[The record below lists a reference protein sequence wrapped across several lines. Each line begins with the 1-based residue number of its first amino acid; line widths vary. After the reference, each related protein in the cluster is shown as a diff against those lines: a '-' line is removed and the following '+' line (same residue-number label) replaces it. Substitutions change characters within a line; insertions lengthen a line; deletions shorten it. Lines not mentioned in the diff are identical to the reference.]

1 MLAVQDP
8 PFTWTEEYQEQVLTQ
23 HFTVFD
29 ELHRQGLLIGEMVAN
44 FADFH
49 TRPGEL
55 LNQ

>member
-1 MLAVQDP
+1 MQDP
-8 PFTWTEEYQEQVLTQ
+8 PFTWTEEYQEQVLKQ

-29 ELHRQGLLIGEMVAN
+29 ELYRQGLLIGEMVAN

-49 TRPGEL
+49 TRPGEF